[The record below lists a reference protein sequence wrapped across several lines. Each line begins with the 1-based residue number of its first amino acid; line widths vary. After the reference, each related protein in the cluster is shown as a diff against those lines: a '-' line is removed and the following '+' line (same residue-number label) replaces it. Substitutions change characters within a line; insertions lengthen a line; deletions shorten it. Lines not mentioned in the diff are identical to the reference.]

1 MTILF
6 TQKYRLYPP
15 TIKILCKEP
24 LFSQEFTAQ
33 PVLDILCHPPCP
45 DGETWDE
52 ECQEC
57 ICESICDGTI
67 ASIIRSI
74 VL

>member
-1 MTILF
+1 MQLPEGT
-6 TQKYRLYPP
+6 
-15 TIKILCKEP
+15 
-24 LFSQEFTAQ
+24 FTAKCKLIEDGDSLVYQ
-33 PVLDILCHPPCP
+33 LEKYFTVECQNICP

-57 ICESICDGTI
+57 ICELICNGTI

>member
-6 TQKYRLYPP
+6 TQEYLGSPALKVR
-15 TIKILCKEP
+15 CKDP

-52 ECQEC
+52 
-57 ICESICDGTI
+57 G
-67 ASIIRSI
+67 
-74 VL
+74 